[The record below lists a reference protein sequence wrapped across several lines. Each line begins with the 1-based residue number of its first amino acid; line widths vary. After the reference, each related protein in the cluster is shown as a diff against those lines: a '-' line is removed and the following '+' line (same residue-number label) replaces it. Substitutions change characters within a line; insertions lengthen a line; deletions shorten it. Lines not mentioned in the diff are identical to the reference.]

1 MWNLPPELQL
11 TPSSPVVATPKN
23 TKSTRISR
31 FNVQRL
37 SLEFQFMDSFRPSF
51 QMVNRTQLSSDTAG
65 AATWRCS
72 TAAPRRRSAANEA
85 SSCPGTGSEPWRRHH
100 SFDPRRSP
108 HSCGSRK
115 HLLWCSFWIM
125 NAFKWFSLSLS
136 LFLHPSA
143 TFWGLQFVVPR
154 LDRPTDRWSPLL
166 CDIARCRF
174 ACRISAGSMSTSAGP
189 VEGASCAP
197 TPPTPPGSTQSQTET
212 QWLLQVPIWLS

>member
-1 MWNLPPELQL
+1 
-11 TPSSPVVATPKN
+11 
-23 TKSTRISR
+23 
-31 FNVQRL
+31 
-37 SLEFQFMDSFRPSF
+37 MDSFRPSF

-136 LFLHPSA
+136 LFSPSKCHLLGVA
-143 TFWGLQFVVPR
+143 VCRTPPR
-154 LDRPTDRWSPLL
+154 P
-166 CDIARCRF
+166 AH
-174 ACRISAGSMSTSAGP
+174 GSMVPAALRHRSLPLRLQDQRGIDVHLSWAGGGGVMCPHTTHTTWVYP
-189 VEGASCAP
+189 VPNRNAMVVASSNMAFLRSF
-197 TPPTPPGSTQSQTET
+197 T
-212 QWLLQVPIWLS
+212 